1 MLINGV
7 NVCGA
12 SRYHPACWAGVT
24 SAPLRRCAVVISST
38 SSRVW
43 YDHAEAMF
51 IRGTVDELPDD
62 IDSLLQQEDV
72 LNDVI

>member
-43 YDHAEAMF
+43 YDHAEA
-51 IRGTVDELPDD
+51 IAHDHPKVSPTYRAGAQDPEGL
-62 IDSLLQQEDV
+62 
-72 LNDVI
+72 